1 MRTTMKELLESGVHF
16 GHQTRR
22 WNPKMAKYIFAERNG
37 IYIIDLQKTLR
48 MLESACDYV
57 QEIAAQGGTVLFV
70 GTKRQSQ
77 EAVIE
82 EATRCQM
89 FYVSHRWLGGMLTN
103 FQTIRRSIQ
112 RLEKLEADESNG
124 VFDQLPKKEVI
135 RLAREKTKLTNNLTG
150 IKSMKRSPDAVV
162 ITDTRKEHTA
172 ILESNKLGIPVI
184 GIVDTN
190 CDPQLIDFPIPGNDD
205 AIRAIRLIC
214 SVVATSIIEGRGT
227 ASEGAD
233 VQEVVQPETAIEGD
247 EQEIVETSAKVEESA
262 TDDEGGTPTEAVEA
276 AATPTPPKRRKRTS
290 SKTKK
295 AETES
300 APQEVEAAVTE
311 PVSGDS
317 ATKVEGEVE
326 VEPASKPA
334 GRKRR
339 TSTKSKKADAEI
351 ATPEAETVATEPTSK
366 DGATDEKAASDGA
379 DATAK
384 PARRK
389 RRTSTKSKKADAETA
404 TAEAETAATEP
415 TSKDSAAE
423 EKADSDEADAT
434 AKPARRRRRTSTK
447 SKKADAEDAEATA
460 SDAPAS
466 SAANTADESTEAEA

>member
-1 MRTTMKELLESGVHF
+1 MKELLESGVHF

-48 MLESACDYV
+48 MLETACDYV

-77 EAVIE
+77 ESVIE
-82 EATRCQM
+82 EATRCEM

-112 RLEKLEADESNG
+112 RLEKLEADEANG

-150 IKSMKRSPDAVV
+150 IKAMKRSPDAVI

-214 SVVATSIIEGRGT
+214 SVLATSIIEGRGS

-233 VQEVVQPETAIEGD
+233 ISEAVQSEAVVESDEPEAAGTSDEVEA
-247 EQEIVETSAKVEESA
+247 SA
-262 TDDEGGTPTEAVEA
+262 TDGDGETPTSAVETETTAKRPQRRKRASTKSKKVDAESEPREAEA
-276 AATPTPPKRRKRTS
+276 AAAQSITEDSATKAKTEDEVESKPKPARRRRRTS
-290 SKTKK
+290 TKTKK
-295 AETES
+295 ADAETGTPEVETAATES
-300 APQEVEAAVTE
+300 ISEDSATRENTE
-311 PVSGDS
+311 PVEADS
-317 ATKVEGEVE
+317 TA
-326 VEPASKPA
+326 KPA
-334 GRKRR
+334 RRKRR
-339 TSTKSKKADAEI
+339 TSAKAKKADAETETAEVEI
-351 ATPEAETVATEPTSK
+351 AATEPISE
-366 DGATDEKAASDGA
+366 GSATEEKAGSVEA
-379 DATAK
+379 DSTAK

-389 RRTSTKSKKADAETA
+389 RRTSTKTKKADAE
-404 TAEAETAATEP
+404 P
-415 TSKDSAAE
+415 
-423 EKADSDEADAT
+423 
-434 AKPARRRRRTSTK
+434 
-447 SKKADAEDAEATA
+447 AEATA
-460 SDAPAS
+460 SDTPTPSTTTA
-466 SAANTADESTEAEA
+466 ADEATETEA

>member
-48 MLESACDYV
+48 MLQTACDYV

-77 EAVIE
+77 EAVME

-112 RLEKLEADESNG
+112 RLEKLETDEANG

-150 IKSMKRSPDAVV
+150 IKAMKRSPDAVI

-214 SVVATSIIEGRGT
+214 SVLATSIVEGR
-227 ASEGAD
+227 ASALEGAD
-233 VQEVVQPETAIEGD
+233 TRETVQSEAVPESDDTKDVKTSGEAEV
-247 EQEIVETSAKVEESA
+247 SA
-262 TDDEGGTPTEAVEA
+262 TERGTKTAED
-276 AATPTPPKRRKRTS
+276 ATQAKSPAKRPQRRKRGSTR
-290 SKTKK
+290 TKK
-295 AETES
+295 VDAENRS
-300 APQEVEAAVTE
+300 GSVETAA
-311 PVSGDS
+311 
-317 ATKVEGEVE
+317 A
-326 VEPASKPA
+326 EPASEKSVTEANAEGKTESLEVESTPKP
-334 GRKRR
+334 
-339 TSTKSKKADAEI
+339 
-351 ATPEAETVATEPTSK
+351 
-366 DGATDEKAASDGA
+366 
-379 DATAK
+379 
-384 PARRK
+384 RRK
-389 RRTSTKSKKADAETA
+389 RRTSPKTKKVDAETSEA
-404 TAEAETAATEP
+404 APSDTPASSTTTAEDKVT
-415 TSKDSAAE
+415 
-423 EKADSDEADAT
+423 EADA
-434 AKPARRRRRTSTK
+434 
-447 SKKADAEDAEATA
+447 
-460 SDAPAS
+460 
-466 SAANTADESTEAEA
+466 